1 MNQRRRN
8 FQPRQRPVPMP
19 MESMNGEKDAK
30 EYPKVEEGRLRLIPL
45 GGLGEIGK
53 NMMVLEYGDDI
64 LIIDSGIMFPK
75 QDMLGVDFVI
85 PNTKYLEDNKHRIQ
99 AIIITH
105 GHEDHIGAIPY
116 ILSRIGDPPL
126 YATKLTKGLIETKM
140 KEFNTKRP
148 NISII
153 KPGDKIKLGPFEV
166 EPFRVNHSIPDGVGF
181 AIRTPVGLIVH
192 SGDFK
197 FDHTPVDKEVT
208 DFGSLAGFAK
218 EGVLVLLSD
227 STNVEIPG
235 YTMSEKT
242 VGETVDRIFERA
254 KGRVIISSF
263 ASLINRVQ
271 QSINSAIKYK
281 RRVLIAGRSMVNN
294 VETSTRLG
302 YLRVPQGVLVEPKE
316 SKNIRDEELVVICT
330 GSQGEA
336 YSALVRMASG
346 DHREVV
352 IKPGDTIVV
361 SASPIPGNETAISAT
376 INNLFRLGADVIYG
390 RQVDIHVSGHA
401 AQEEL
406 KTMID
411 IVSPKYLIPVH
422 GEDRHLIL
430 HCRLAQEI
438 GMSPS
443 NTLALENGIAV
454 EFDKEGNYQI
464 LKDRVE
470 AGYVLID
477 GLGVGDVGNIV
488 LRDRQAMSR
497 DGIFVIIC
505 TVDNKTGKL
514 ITSPDLISRGFIYMR
529 AHEDLVHKTRA
540 EVRRLMSKYNDQHR
554 ADYSEIK
561 MKLRDDI
568 GQYLY
573 RHTQR
578 RPMVIPVII
587 EI

>member
-1 MNQRRRN
+1 MSLRRN
-8 FQPRQRPVPMP
+8 YETRKRQVPKP
-19 MESMNGEKDAK
+19 LESLNGEKETR
-30 EYPKVEEGRLRLIPL
+30 EYPKVGEGRLRFIPL

-75 QDMLGVDFVI
+75 QEMLGVDFVI
-85 PNTKYLEDNKHRIQ
+85 PNTKYLEDNKNRIQ
-99 AIIITH
+99 AVIITH

-148 NISII
+148 NISTI

-192 SGDFK
+192 TGDFK

-281 RRVLIAGRSMVNN
+281 RKVLIAGRSMVNN

-411 IVSPKYLIPVH
+411 IISPKYLIPVH

-438 GMSPS
+438 GMNPS

-454 EFDKEGNYQI
+454 EFDKEGKYQI
-464 LKDRVE
+464 LKERVQ

-540 EVRRLMSKYNDQHR
+540 EVRRLMSKYNEHHR
-554 ADYSEIK
+554 ADYNEIK

>member
-1 MNQRRRN
+1 
-8 FQPRQRPVPMP
+8 
-19 MESMNGEKDAK
+19 
-30 EYPKVEEGRLRLIPL
+30 
-45 GGLGEIGK
+45 
-53 NMMVLEYGDDI
+53 
-64 LIIDSGIMFPK
+64 
-75 QDMLGVDFVI
+75 
-85 PNTKYLEDNKHRIQ
+85 
-99 AIIITH
+99 H

-153 KPGDKIKLGPFEV
+153 KPGDKIKLGPFEI

-181 AIRTPVGLIVH
+181 AIHTPVGLLVH
-192 SGDFK
+192 TGDFK

-208 DFGSLAGFAK
+208 DFGKLAGYAQ

-271 QSINSAIKYK
+271 QSINSAVKYR
-281 RRVLIAGRSMVNN
+281 RRVMISGRSMENN

-302 YLRVPQGVLVEPKE
+302 YLRIPQGVLVDSKE
-316 SKNIRDEELVVICT
+316 AKNIRDEELVVICT

-352 IKPGDTIVV
+352 IKPGDTIIV
-361 SASPIPGNETAISAT
+361 SASPIPGHESAISAT

-406 KTMID
+406 KTMLD
-411 IVSPKYLIPVH
+411 IVKPKYFIPVH

-438 GMSPS
+438 GLSPS

-464 LKDRVE
+464 LKQRVQ

-529 AHEDLVHKTRA
+529 AHEELVHKTRA
-540 EVRRLMSKYNDQHR
+540 EVRRLMSKYNDRHR
-554 ADYSEIK
+554 ADYNEIK

>member
-1 MNQRRRN
+1 MNLRRN
-8 FQPRQRPVPMP
+8 YETRKRQIPRPLEPL
-19 MESMNGEKDAK
+19 NGEREEKV
-30 EYPKVEEGRLRLIPL
+30 YPPVEEGKLRLIPL

-53 NMMVLEYGDDI
+53 NMMVIEYGDDI
-64 LIIDSGIMFPK
+64 LVVDSGIMFPK
-75 QDMLGVDFVI
+75 QEMLGVDFVI

-181 AIRTPVGLIVH
+181 AIHTPLGLLVH

-208 DFGSLAGFAK
+208 DFGKLAGYAQ
-218 EGVLVLLSD
+218 EGVLVLFSD

-271 QSINSAIKYK
+271 QSIDSAVKYR
-281 RRVLIAGRSMVNN
+281 RRVMISGRSMENN

-302 YLRVPQGVLVEPKE
+302 YLRIPQGVLVDSKE
-316 SKNIRDEELVVICT
+316 AKNIRDEELVVICT

-406 KTMID
+406 KTMLD
-411 IVSPKYLIPVH
+411 IVKPKYFIPVH

-438 GMSPS
+438 GLSPS
-443 NTLALENGIAV
+443 NTLALENGIVV

-464 LKDRVE
+464 LKERVP

-529 AHEDLVHKTRA
+529 AHEELVHKTRA
-540 EVRRLMSKYNDQHR
+540 EVRRLMSKYNNTHR
-554 ADYSEIK
+554 ADYNEIK
-561 MKLRDDI
+561 MRLRDDI

-587 EI
+587 EV